1 MNYAYLH
8 GFASSPQSEKGQ
20 QLADMLA
27 EDGIDLHLPDLN
39 QPSFEELT
47 YSNMVE
53 AMQAYDREHGD
64 GEPWRIIGSS
74 MGGYVAA
81 RWAEIAPGKVDRMV
95 LLCPGFDM
103 VNRWVELL
111 GEESVE
117 RWREEGTFLFFDPE
131 DSLSAIHWELYAD
144 ADENHPPYPEVDCP
158 VIVIHGSDDEIVPLA
173 SSKKFVDQTD
183 GAELRVVDDNHK
195 LHGAVDEIAGAAREL
210 FEL

>member
-20 QLADMLA
+20 QLAEMFA
-27 EDGIDLHLPDLN
+27 GDGIELHLPDLN
-39 QPSFEELT
+39 EPSFEELT

-53 AMQAYDREHGD
+53 AMQAYDREYGD
-64 GEPWRIIGSS
+64 GEPWRLIGSS

-81 RWAEIAPGKVDRMV
+81 RWAQIAPGKVDRMV
-95 LLCPGFDM
+95 LLCPGFNM
-103 VNRWVELL
+103 VERWGELL
-111 GEESVE
+111 GQQ
-117 RWREEGTFLFFDPE
+117 GIDPE

-144 ADENHPPYPEVDCP
+144 ADENHPAYPEVDCP
-158 VIVIHGSDDEIVPLA
+158 AIVVHGADDDIVLME
-173 SSKKFVDQTD
+173 SSEKFVDQTD

-195 LHGAVDEIAGAAREL
+195 LHESVDEIYEAAREL

>member
-53 AMQAYDREHGD
+53 ALQVYDREHGD

-74 MGGYVAA
+74 MGGYVAS
-81 RWAEIAPGKVDRMV
+81 RWAHIAPEKVDRMV
-95 LLCPGFDM
+95 LLCPGFNM
-103 VNRWVELL
+103 VERWGELL
-111 GEESVE
+111 GQEGVEE
-117 RWREEGTFLFFDPE
+117 WREDGSFLFFDPE

-144 ADENHPPYPEVDCP
+144 AQENHPAYPEVDCP
-158 VIVIHGSDDEIVPLA
+158 VIVIHGGDDEIVPL
-173 SSKKFVDQTD
+173 SSSQKFVDQTD

-195 LHGAVDEIAGAAREL
+195 LHDSVDEIAAAAREL